1 MEKMLKRFGKKFNY
15 GEQGFTLIEL
25 LIVIVIL
32 GVLAA
37 VAIPQVTKFVGEG
50 KVSAANTELKMVETA
65 VGAGMTDAQ
74 VSSVAG
80 ATTSP
85 TVAVGPTTDCEIASI
100 TIGSNTAN
108 YYVGQYI
115 QGSTGNTQVVDG
127 VGGTAATTLPL
138 VGTYAISDTGI
149 ITGITYS
156 SDVTWDAA
164 NNDWH

>member
-32 GVLAA
+32 GILAA

-50 KVSAANTELKMVETA
+50 KVSEANTELGIVKTA
-65 VGAGMTDAQ
+65 VGAGMADAQ
-74 VSSVAG
+74 VISVTG

-85 TVAVGPTTDCEIASI
+85 TVALGPTTDCEIANI
-100 TIGSNTAN
+100 NTAT
-108 YYVGQYI
+108 YYVGQYL

-127 VGGTAATTLPL
+127 NGGTKATTLPI
-138 VGTYAISDTGI
+138 VGTYAISDTGVV
-149 ITGITYS
+149 TGISYPGGP
-156 SDVTWDAA
+156 TWDST
-164 NNDWH
+164 NNDWQ